1 MPDPETINLLM
12 KALGAAALA
21 AVLALFA
28 IAQPWR
34 RSGAGRS
41 ALAWILAIGTGFY
54 LGCWILGLVPHWPPS
69 DCAGRL
75 LLVVF
80 PVALAVEGFAA
91 LPKIPVWLGIIV
103 RLVVAAGTAPAL
115 LYKSRYITDFAGPNS
130 REWSSLQTGVILA
143 SLAAALALVW
153 MLMIWLARRAP
164 VSAPVVLAGVCGGA
178 GLTVMLSG
186 YATGGQLGLPLAA
199 ALAGGAIVALA
210 ASSLRLSSA
219 WVGPAVVGWFSLLV
233 IGHFFGELT
242 MLHAVLLFVAPL
254 FGWLPELPYVRSL
267 RPWIKGP
274 LRIILVAA
282 LVAAI
287 VLHAR
292 HVFEEASKP
301 SPGSSEP
308 SAKDY
313 MDFGR

>member
-12 KALGAAALA
+12 KALGAAAAA

-28 IAQPWR
+28 IGQPWR
-34 RSGAGRS
+34 TFGAGRT
-41 ALAWILAIGTGFY
+41 ALAWILGIGTGFY
-54 LGCWILGLVPHWPPS
+54 VGCWILGLLPLWPPR

-80 PVALAVEGFAA
+80 PAALAVEVLAA
-91 LPKIPVWLGIIV
+91 LPKIPAWLGIML
-103 RLVVAAGTAPAL
+103 RLAVAAGTAPVL
-115 LYKSRYITDFAGPNS
+115 LYKSRYITELAGANS
-130 REWSSLQTGVILA
+130 REWSPLQIGVILA
-143 SLAAALALVW
+143 SLAATLALIW
-153 MLMIWLARRAP
+153 MLMILLARRAP
-164 VSAPVVLAGVCGGA
+164 VSTPVVLAGICAGT
-178 GLTVMLSG
+178 GLTIMLSG

-199 ALAGGAIVALA
+199 ALAGGAVVALA
-210 ASSLRLSSA
+210 APSLRLSSA
-219 WVGPAVVGWFSLLV
+219 WVAPAVVGWFSLLV

-242 MLHAVLLFVAPL
+242 IFHAVLLFVAPL
-254 FGWLPELPYVRSL
+254 LAWLPELPYVRSL
-267 RPWIKGP
+267 RPWVKGP
-274 LRIILVAA
+274 LGIILVAA
-282 LVAAI
+282 MVSAI

-301 SPGSSEP
+301 SPGSNEP